1 MFQRYLVTLASLL
14 FAYIAF
20 AGPSASAQEAQ
31 YAGYA
36 SMLERLE
43 SVEAQLASNGANV
56 YTSAVGGCQSCDA
69 ECGCCCGGGWSKDF
83 EVLFLRFHEADGVD
97 EDRPVDQFGF
107 DPAWRVT
114 VGHTDSSGLS
124 YRTRYFSYDQ
134 TATINGENYSVETYN
149 VDFEIAQLIQV
160 SCLLDVEISA
170 GVRYN
175 HYQHDESQTDD
186 QGVDD
191 NAVDQQFEGI
201 GLIIGLS
208 ADRQLGCGDLYGRVR
223 HSILVGDDE
232 DPEADSFH
240 SDSIHSQL
248 EIGVGYKVEYCIGPA
263 VAELRLGVEM
273 QNWYTYEDEEE
284 EVGFAGFLVGLGLNY

>member
-1 MFQRYLVTLASLL
+1 M
-14 FAYIAF
+14 
-20 AGPSASAQEAQ
+20 
-31 YAGYA
+31 
-36 SMLERLE
+36 
-43 SVEAQLASNGANV
+43 
-56 YTSAVGGCQSCDA
+56 
-69 ECGCCCGGGWSKDF
+69 
-83 EVLFLRFHEADGVD
+83 
-97 EDRPVDQFGF
+97 
-107 DPAWRVT
+107 
-114 VGHTDSSGLS
+114 GHTDSSGLS

-149 VDFEIAQLIQV
+149 VDFEIAQLIEV

-175 HYQHDESQTDD
+175 HYEHDESQSDD
-186 QGVDD
+186 ED
-191 NAVDQQFEGI
+191 NEDNEVDQQFDGI

-263 VAELRLGVEM
+263 VAELRFGVEM
-273 QNWYTYEDEEE
+273 QNWYSYEDVDE
-284 EVGFAGFLVGLGLNY
+284 EVGFAGFLVGAEMNF